1 MPLYI
6 FLNEE
11 DLPIQ
16 HQNRKTTGNATP
28 FLKTMSLI
36 SSCLSP
42 EQKCKQPA
50 LLGFNP
56 LS

>member
-1 MPLYI
+1 MPLNT

-28 FLKTMSLI
+28 YLKTMSLI
-36 SSCLSP
+36 SSCLLP
-42 EQKCKQPA
+42 EQKCKQLA
-50 LLGFNP
+50 LLDFNR